1 MTCPPYIR
9 DALEQFAICEDNGES
24 ISVPTQCLYPSNGTV
39 TVFVT
44 GGPNGCVVSD
54 EGRAIQEIIAHGFE
68 VPQNVEAYLRQFT
81 QSQGLRIT
89 GSKIHTPPIP
99 ADALAAAISLVANAS
114 SLAAFWAIKTF
125 RSRVRRDL
133 REELR
138 TLFGARFSRDRIKE
152 EVHLPGESGRL
163 YKFEF
168 RVELGSRSLIVDG
181 VFPDA
186 TAINTRAI
194 VRGDPHAEVCVRITR
209 VAGDGALKHG
219 DGVRHA
225 ADRRTSRCCRCNRS
239 RLTDS
244 GAARVNGA
252 LATGSPAVLELG
264 RLSRGLGGAGIAGA
278 SYIIPETPCVFPA
291 SREFG
296 VRDEFAHD
304 CFLSQIANEII

>member
-194 VRGDPHAEVCVRITR
+194 VQGDPHAEVCVRITR

-239 RLTDS
+239 RLIAVRHAST
-244 GAARVNGA
+244 A
-252 LATGSPAVLELG
+252 LW
-264 RLSRGLGGAGIAGA
+264 RQ
-278 SYIIPETPCVFPA
+278 
-291 SREFG
+291 
-296 VRDEFAHD
+296 AHRP
-304 CFLSQIANEII
+304 FSN

>member
-1 MTCPPYIR
+1 
-9 DALEQFAICEDNGES
+9 LKQFAICEDNGES
-24 ISVPTQCLYPSNGTV
+24 VSVPTQCLYPSNGTV

-44 GGPNGCVVSD
+44 GGPNGCVVSE
-54 EGRAIQEIIAHGFE
+54 EGRAIQEIMAHGFE

-99 ADALAAAISLVANAS
+99 AEALVAAIPLVANAS

-125 RSRVRRDL
+125 RPRVRRDL

-194 VRGDPHAEVCVRITR
+194 AHLDLSRTNNAALVQRLVYDEQEKWTAADINLLRIAAELVPLTLFGRNLDIITR
-209 VAGDGALKHG
+209 
-219 DGVRHA
+219 
-225 ADRRTSRCCRCNRS
+225 TS
-239 RLTDS
+239 
-244 GAARVNGA
+244 
-252 LATGSPAVLELG
+252 
-264 RLSRGLGGAGIAGA
+264 
-278 SYIIPETPCVFPA
+278 
-291 SREFG
+291 
-296 VRDEFAHD
+296 
-304 CFLSQIANEII
+304 